1 MSNTRAVQ
9 QRVHREVQERRQRQR
24 DPEVRTQHAES
35 IIKCLSKSKTHS
47 SSVFASRIM
56 GNYEKLKS
64 RISEI
69 VDSKRR
75 LEEDLKKQAAD
86 YREIDKRMNSIKPD
100 LIQLRKTRDQYLM

>member
-1 MSNTRAVQ
+1 MAP
-9 QRVHREVQERRQRQR
+9 EKQRQ
-24 DPEVRTQHAES
+24 
-35 IIKCLSKSKTHS
+35 SKLMSLTVSKR
-47 SSVFASRIM
+47 VFLRIM

>member
-1 MSNTRAVQ
+1 MNEATNQNMFSNLHQ
-9 QRVHREVQERRQRQR
+9 
-24 DPEVRTQHAES
+24 TQ
-35 IIKCLSKSKTHS
+35 
-47 SSVFASRIM
+47 SVIVALRIM